1 MTLHPKIS
9 KGGKYS
15 MKKKLLSALLSTAM
29 VASLLVGCGGS
40 DNNTSDSTADNSAA
54 TDSST
59 TDDSA
64 ATDTA
69 ADDTATDTAS
79 DSAEGGDK
87 FYIYSWNT
95 EVQERLAY
103 VYEVYPEIESRIEYV
118 NVGDSAVYQEK
129 IDQLLQTPDAED
141 YPDMIAFEAGYIMKY
156 TNSDFTIPVTD
167 CGITD
172 ADLAEMY
179 PYTITIATD
188 QRDGSLKGVSWQA
201 CPGAFIYRA
210 DLAESLLGVKSPEE
224 MQAKIGSWDD
234 FLATAREIKEKSGD
248 ATRILSSNGDVV
260 NTFMSNKTDPWV
272 SSDGVFHMD
281 PSMEEY
287 MDVVKTLEQED
298 LTQKTTQWSDEWNAG
313 PSTDAVFGYFGCT
326 WFLHWTIKPNCGG
339 EAVGEGTYGSWN
351 MCEGPAPYYWGGT
364 WFGATAGCSDT
375 ELAGKIMKALCCDT
389 EVMTKVSEETLDYV
403 NNKTAMKTLSD
414 AGKGAYD
421 FLGGQDFIAV
431 FSPLAENVDVSWM
444 SAYDQKVNELLD
456 TQVTAYA
463 KGEKD
468 KETAIADFKTAVTE
482 AYPAVT
488 VE

>member
-1 MTLHPKIS
+1 
-9 KGGKYS
+9 

-29 VASLLVGCGGS
+29 VASLLAGCGSSGGAS
-40 DNNTSDSTADNSAA
+40 NDAAADNSA
-54 TDSST
+54 SST
-59 TDDSA
+59 TDTS
-64 ATDTA
+64 TNTSTA
-69 ADDTATDTAS
+69 APAADTTAS
-79 DSAEGGDK
+79 SGDAAASGDK

-95 EVQERLAY
+95 ELQERLAY
-103 VYEVYPEIESRIEYV
+103 VFDANPGMEERIEYV

-172 ADLAEMY
+172 ADMAEMY

-188 QRDGSLKGVSWQA
+188 QRNNSVKGLSWQA
-201 CPGAFIYRA
+201 CPGAFTYRT
-210 DLAESLLGVKSPEE
+210 DLAESLLGVTSPEE
-224 MQAKIGSWDD
+224 MQAKIDTWDK
-234 FLATAREIKEKSGD
+234 FLDTAREIKEKSGD

-260 NTFMSNKTDPWV
+260 NTFMSNKTEPWV
-272 SSDGVFHMD
+272 TSDGVFHMD
-281 PSMEEY
+281 SAMEEY
-287 MDVVKTLEQED
+287 MDVVQVLESED
-298 LTQKTTQWSDEWNAG
+298 LTQKTAQWSDEWNAG
-313 PSTDAVFGYFGCT
+313 AASDAVFGYFGCT
-326 WFLHWTIKPNCGG
+326 WFLHWTIKANCGG
-339 EAVGEGTYGSWN
+339 DAVGAGTYGLWN
-351 MCEGPAPYYWGGT
+351 MCEGPASYYWGGT
-364 WFGATAGCSDT
+364 WLGATSGCSDT
-375 ELAGKIMKALCCDT
+375 ELAGQIMKTLCCDT
-389 EVMTKVSEETLDYV
+389 EVMTKLSEETLDYV
-403 NNKTAMKTLSD
+403 NNKTAMKSLSD

-468 KETAIADFKTAVTE
+468 KDTAIADFKTAVAE

>member
-1 MTLHPKIS
+1 AADT
-9 KGGKYS
+9 
-15 MKKKLLSALLSTAM
+15 SA
-29 VASLLVGCGGS
+29 
-40 DNNTSDSTADNSAA
+40 DTSADDAAADTSADDAAADTSADDAAADTSAA
-54 TDSST
+54 
-59 TDDSA
+59 
-64 ATDTA
+64 
-69 ADDTATDTAS
+69 
-79 DSAEGGDK
+79 GGDK

-103 VYEVYPEIESRIEYV
+103 VYEVYPEIEDRIEYV
-118 NVGDSAVYQEK
+118 NVGDSAIYQEK

-172 ADLAEMY
+172 ADLTEMY

-201 CPGAFIYRA
+201 CPGSFIYRS
-210 DLAESLLGVKSPEE
+210 DLAESLLGVTSPEE

-272 SSDGVFHMD
+272 TSDGVFHMD
-281 PSMEEY
+281 AAMEEY

-298 LTQKTTQWSDEWNAG
+298 LTQKTAQWSDEWNAG

-326 WFLHWTIKPNCGG
+326 WFLHWTIKANCGG
-339 EAVGEGTYGSWN
+339 EAAGEGTYGLWN
-351 MCEGPAPYYWGGT
+351 MCQGPAPFYWGGT

-375 ELAGKIMKALCCDT
+375 ELAGTIMRTLCCDT
-389 EVMTKVSEETLDYV
+389 AVMEKLSEETLDYV
-403 NNKTAMKTLSD
+403 NNKAAMKNLSD

-421 FLGGQDFIAV
+421 FLGGQDFISIFA
-431 FSPLAENVDVSWM
+431 PLAEDVDVSWM

-468 KETAIADFKTAVTE
+468 KDTAIADFKTAVAE

>member
-1 MTLHPKIS
+1 
-9 KGGKYS
+9 

-29 VASLLVGCGGS
+29 VASLLVGCGSDGATNNSSNDAASTDNSASTTNTSAASNDTASS
-40 DNNTSDSTADNSAA
+40 DNNGGSA
-54 TDSST
+54 S
-59 TDDSA
+59 
-64 ATDTA
+64 
-69 ADDTATDTAS
+69 
-79 DSAEGGDK
+79 GDK

-95 EVQERLAY
+95 ELQERLAY
-103 VYEVYPEIESRIEYV
+103 VFEANPGIEERVEYV

-172 ADLAEMY
+172 ADMSEMY

-188 QRDGSLKGVSWQA
+188 QRNNTVKGLSWQS
-201 CPGAFIYRA
+201 CPGAFIYRT
-210 DLAESLLGVKSPEE
+210 DLAESILGVTSPEE
-224 MQAKIGSWDD
+224 MQAKIDSWDK
-234 FLATAREIKEKSGD
+234 FLDTAREIKEKSGD

-260 NTFMSNKTDPWV
+260 NTFMSNKTEPWV
-272 SSDGVFHMD
+272 TSDAVFHMD
-281 PSMEEY
+281 SAMEEY
-287 MDVVKTLEQED
+287 MDVVKVLEQED

-326 WFLHWTIKPNCGG
+326 WFLHWTIKANCGG
-339 EAVGEGTYGSWN
+339 DAVGAGTYGLWN
-351 MCEGPAPYYWGGT
+351 MCEGPASYYWGGT
-364 WFGATAGCSDT
+364 WLGATSGCSDT
-375 ELAGKIMKALCCDT
+375 ALAGQIMKSLCCDT
-389 EVMTKVSEETLDYV
+389 EVMTKMSEETLDYV
-403 NNKTAMKTLSD
+403 NNKAAMQSLSD

-431 FSPLAENVDVSWM
+431 FSPLANNVDVSWM

-468 KETAIADFKTAVTE
+468 KDTAIADFKTAVAE

>member
-1 MTLHPKIS
+1 
-9 KGGKYS
+9 

-29 VASLLVGCGGS
+29 VASLLVGCGSDGAANNS
-40 DNNTSDSTADNSAA
+40 SNDAAPADNAAASTDNNTQAAPADN
-54 TDSST
+54 
-59 TDDSA
+59 
-64 ATDTA
+64 TA
-69 ADDTATDTAS
+69 ADTSSSDAAAS
-79 DSAEGGDK
+79 GDK

-95 EVQERLAY
+95 ELQERLAY
-103 VYEVYPEIESRIEYV
+103 VFAANPGIEERVEYV

-172 ADLAEMY
+172 SDMSQMY

-188 QRDGSLKGVSWQA
+188 QRNNTVKGLSWQA
-201 CPGAFIYRA
+201 CPGAFMYRT
-210 DLAESLLGVKSPEE
+210 DLAESILGVKSPEE
-224 MQAKIGSWDD
+224 MQAKIDSWDK
-234 FLATAREIKEKSGD
+234 FLDTAREIKEKSGD

-260 NTFMSNKTDPWV
+260 NTFMSNKTEPWV
-272 SSDGVFHMD
+272 TSDAVFHMD
-281 PSMEEY
+281 SAMEEY
-287 MDVVKTLEQED
+287 MDVVKVLEQED

-326 WFLHWTIKPNCGG
+326 WFLHWTIKANCGG
-339 EAVGEGTYGSWN
+339 DAVGAGTYGLWN
-351 MCEGPAPYYWGGT
+351 MCEGPASYYWGGT
-364 WFGATAGCSDT
+364 WLGATSGCSDT
-375 ELAGKIMKALCCDT
+375 ALAGQIMKSLCCDT
-389 EVMTKVSEETLDYV
+389 EVMTKMSEETLDYV
-403 NNKTAMKTLSD
+403 NNKAAMQSLSD
-414 AGKGAYD
+414 SGKGAYD

-468 KETAIADFKTAVTE
+468 KDTAIADFKTAVAE

>member
-1 MTLHPKIS
+1 
-9 KGGKYS
+9 

-29 VASLLVGCGGS
+29 VASLLVGCGSDGAANNS
-40 DNNTSDSTADNSAA
+40 SNDAASTDNAAASTDNNTEAAPADN
-54 TDSST
+54 
-59 TDDSA
+59 
-64 ATDTA
+64 TA
-69 ADDTATDTAS
+69 ADTSSSDAAAS
-79 DSAEGGDK
+79 GDK

-95 EVQERLAY
+95 ELQERLAF
-103 VYEVYPEIESRIEYV
+103 VFEANPGMEERIEYV

-172 ADLAEMY
+172 ADMSEMY

-188 QRDGSLKGVSWQA
+188 QRNGSVKGLSWQS
-201 CPGAFIYRA
+201 CPGAFIYRT
-210 DLAESLLGVKSPEE
+210 DLAESILGVTSPEE
-224 MQAKIGSWDD
+224 MQAKIDSWDK
-234 FLATAREIKEKSGD
+234 FLDTAREIKEKSGD

-260 NTFMSNKTDPWV
+260 NTFMSNKTEPWV
-272 SSDGVFHMD
+272 TSDAVFHMD
-281 PSMEEY
+281 SAMEEY
-287 MDVVKTLEQED
+287 MDVVKVLEQED

-326 WFLHWTIKPNCGG
+326 WFLHWTIKANCGG
-339 EAVGEGTYGSWN
+339 DAAGAGTYGLWN
-351 MCEGPAPYYWGGT
+351 MCEGPASYYWGGT
-364 WFGATAGCSDT
+364 WLGATSGCSDT
-375 ELAGKIMKALCCDT
+375 ALAGQIMKSLCCDT
-389 EVMTKVSEETLDYV
+389 EVMTKMSEETLDYV
-403 NNKTAMKTLSD
+403 NNKAAMQTLSD

-431 FSPLAENVDVSWM
+431 FSPLADNVDVSWM

-468 KETAIADFKTAVTE
+468 KDTAIADFKTAVAE